1 MKCRKSSKR
10 SRFFIESV
18 NGKAFLPWWDPS
30 DAHLFGQISRK
41 AGKSRLWHQQQAASS
56 DPLWS
61 TSSPAN
67 LSVGA
72 ASINFSFASQ
82 VAEDQ
87 TSNAMEDVSC
97 LRPQAES
104 RVPPAPTRRSTILDL
119 VSQSGDHQT
128 GSCRTRSGKHHYIG
142 RGSAIKLKLYSF
154 FLLNLINCYHGNLSS
169 SFFWV

>member
-128 GSCRTRSGKHHYIG
+128 GSCRTHSGKHHYIG
-142 RGSAIKLKLYSF
+142 RGSAIELSYIQLLPPKFNKLLP
-154 FLLNLINCYHGNLSS
+154 
-169 SFFWV
+169 W

>member
-67 LSVGA
+67 LSVGD

-104 RVPPAPTRRSTILDL
+104 RVPPAPTRRSTILAL

-128 GSCRTRSGKHHYIG
+128 GSCRTHSGKHHYIG
-142 RGSAIKLKLYSF
+142 RGSAIKLSYTA
-154 FLLNLINCYHGNLSS
+154 SS
-169 SFFWV
+169 S